1 MSAPARQN
9 VWRPP
14 QVPLWVLPLVLLAAL
29 WLAGA
34 VRSLHEQPGAEPQAA
49 APHAVVADRVK

>member
-1 MSAPARQN
+1 VSRVVRNHA
-9 VWRPP
+9 WRPP

-34 VRSLHEQPGAEPQAA
+34 VRSLHEQPGADSQAA
-49 APHAVVADRVK
+49 APHAVVANGAK

>member
-1 MSAPARQN
+1 MSVPARQSH
-9 VWRPP
+9 WLPP

-34 VRSLHEQPGAEPQAA
+34 VRSLHEQPGSESQAA
-49 APHAVVADRVK
+49 APHGVVANGAR

>member
-1 MSAPARQN
+1 MSVPARQN
-9 VWRPP
+9 HWLPP

-34 VRSLHEQPGAEPQAA
+34 VRSLHEPAGGAPRAA
-49 APHAVVADRVK
+49 APHAVVADGVK